1 MKLRRA
7 MAVAAATAVITP
19 AAFLMA
25 PAAYATDSTPSAT
38 ESSAPAATPSQDA
51 ATSETTSPAEDE
63 KSQETGTPEELSKT
77 EEPKTEAPAAGA
89 TTPAPSGSA
98 SAPAPSTTPSGSASP
113 SEPAMECEKFEDN
126 EGLRTSLV
134 GLPSKVVAGS
144 GWQNFSFRVEN
155 KTGHDVEGVDAY
167 LYADAI
173 DGEDFDSM
181 AQYLTVQAHI
191 GGTWVN
197 IADEDGYFGTSNA
210 LKENEFT
217 EAQMRLKVDAKAP
230 AGYGFAFASG
240 VSFTQ
245 DGLCEFG
252 EEMEYEFEIL
262 AAGTDAGD
270 VDDAEGKPG
279 KGDKKPDTKPQGE
292 LAELPVTGT
301 LAETGSSSM
310 LPTIGIAGGIAI
322 VAGAGV
328 VFALKRRQNGA
339 AA

>member
-1 MKLRRA
+1 

-25 PAAYATDSTPSAT
+25 PAAYATDNAPSTTT
-38 ESSAPAATPSQDA
+38 ESSSPAATPSAD
-51 ATSETTSPAEDE
+51 ETTSEETAPTEDE
-63 KSQETGTPEELSKT
+63 TKSEEPTSDEQTKS
-77 EEPKTEAPAAGA
+77 EEPKTETPAAGSS
-89 TTPAPSGSA
+89 TTAPAPSTSA
-98 SAPAPSTTPSGSASP
+98 SAPAPSTSPSSSPSP
-113 SEPAMECEKFEDN
+113 SEPASECTEFEDN
-126 EGLRTSLV
+126 EGLRTELV

-167 LYADAI
+167 LYAGAVDNENA
-173 DGEDFDSM
+173 DDMTRF
-181 AQYLTVQAHI
+181 LTVQAYI
-191 GGTWVN
+191 GDKWVTLSE
-197 IADEDGYFGTSNA
+197 EDGYFGTSNA
-210 LKENEFT
+210 LKKNEYS
-217 EAQMRLKVDAKAP
+217 EAKMRLKVDAKAP
-230 AGYGFAFASG
+230 SGFGFAFASG
-240 VSFTQ
+240 VSFTK

-252 EEMEYEFEIL
+252 EEMEYEFDIL
-262 AAGTDAGD
+262 AAGTNPGD
-270 VDDAEGKPG
+270 VDDATGKPG
-279 KGDKKPDTKPQGE
+279 KGDKKPDTKPQGD

-310 LPTIGIAGGIAI
+310 LPTIGVAGGIAI

>member
-25 PAAYATDSTPSAT
+25 PAAYATDNEPSTTT
-38 ESSAPAATPSQDA
+38 ESSSPAATPSAD
-51 ATSETTSPAEDE
+51 ETTSEETAPTEDE
-63 KSQETGTPEELSKT
+63 TKSEEPTSDEQTKS
-77 EEPKTEAPAAGA
+77 EEPKTESPAPDSS
-89 TTPAPSGSA
+89 TTAPAPSTSA
-98 SAPAPSTTPSGSASP
+98 SAPAPSTSPSTSP
-113 SEPAMECEKFEDN
+113 SEPVGECTEFEDN
-126 EGLRTSLV
+126 EGLRTELV

-167 LYADAI
+167 LYAGAVDEDA
-173 DGEDFDSM
+173 DDMTRF
-181 AQYLTVQAHI
+181 LTVQAYI
-191 GGTWVN
+191 GDKWVT
-197 IADEDGYFGTSNA
+197 ISEEDGYFGTSNA
-210 LKENEFT
+210 LKENEYS
-217 EAQMRLKVDAKAP
+217 EAKMRLKVDAKAP
-230 AGYGFAFASG
+230 AGFGFAFASG
-240 VSFTQ
+240 VSFTK

-252 EEMEYEFEIL
+252 EEMLYDFEVL
-262 AAGTDAGD
+262 AAGTNPGD
-270 VDDAEGKPG
+270 VDDATGKPG
-279 KGDKKPDTKPQGE
+279 KGDNKPDTKPQGD

-310 LPTIGIAGGIAI
+310 LPTIGVAGGIAI